1 MTTRKPPSK
10 PQSTTRAGVPPV
22 LEHAWDLGA
31 PVQHLSR
38 LLQVGLAILVVT
50 SLACAQDKARQ
61 RAPGLDDQS
70 FATWR
75 DRIRTGDAE
84 QVWEQLPWLTAYH
97 KGLEK
102 AAAEGKPLLL
112 WVMNGHPLGCT

>member
-1 MTTRKPPSK
+1 MIRWAQVSL
-10 PQSTTRAGVPPV
+10 AGLV
-22 LEHAWDLGA
+22 LA
-31 PVQHLSR
+31 
-38 LLQVGLAILVVT
+38 GLAF
-50 SLACAQDKARQ
+50 SQHEAG
-61 RAPGLDDQS
+61 PGEPALDDAS

-75 DRIRTGDAE
+75 DRIQSRVSE
-84 QVWEQLPWLTAYH
+84 LVWEQLPWLATYH